1 MSSTSR
7 KRIVLGALIVA
18 CALCVGIAVR
28 GELRRNAPEPEHC
41 VLCDSGYT
49 CRAPALLN
57 LATGE
62 IAELEVYA
70 LDPRL
75 PDEVDKTRTGFM
87 LLSYGAGVQVC
98 MDAGRSA
105 SVILPD
111 KQEPINYAL
120 YCRSCRAL
128 LETVGT
134 KGYALLDLH
143 APETLAVY
151 PAREGTECA
160 INGYT
165 AVVHRKT
172 IAAYPGGQTEVVEVL
187 VTGK

>member
-7 KRIVLGALIVA
+7 KKIILGALIVFS
-18 CALCVGIAVR
+18 ALCVGTAVR
-28 GELRRNAPEPEHC
+28 GELRRNTPEPEHC

-49 CRAPALLN
+49 CHAPALLN

-62 IAELEVYA
+62 VAELEVYA
-70 LDPRL
+70 FDPRL
-75 PDEVDKTRTGFM
+75 PDEIDKNRTGFM
-87 LLSYGAGVQVC
+87 RLSYGAGVQVR

-128 LETVGT
+128 LEAAGA

-143 APETLAVY
+143 DPGAIVAY
-151 PAREGTECA
+151 PTTVGTECA

-172 IAAYPGGQTEVVEVL
+172 IAAYPGGQAEVVEVL
-187 VTGK
+187 VTGG

>member
-1 MSSTSR
+1 MSSTNR

-18 CALCVGIAVR
+18 CSLCVGIAIR

-49 CRAPALLN
+49 CRVPALLN

-62 IAELEVYA
+62 IAELGVYA
-70 LDPRL
+70 FDPQL
-75 PDEVDKTRTGFM
+75 PDGIDKNRTGFM
-87 LLSYGAGVQVC
+87 RLSYGAGVQVC

-105 SVILPD
+105 SVILPEQ
-111 KQEPINYAL
+111 QEPINYAL

-128 LETVGT
+128 LEAVGT

-143 APETLAVY
+143 DAGLIVAY
-151 PAREGTECA
+151 PTTVGTECT
-160 INGYT
+160 INGYI

-172 IAAYPGGQTEVVEVL
+172 ITAIPDGSAVVVELL
-187 VTGK
+187 VTVE

>member
-1 MSSTSR
+1 MR
-7 KRIVLGALIVA
+7 QIYYYRLGSIAARLG
-18 CALCVGIAVR
+18 CYAVR
-28 GELRRNAPEPEHC
+28 AGLKLRAA
-41 VLCDSGYT
+41 V
-49 CRAPALLN
+49 ALPPIF
-57 LATGE
+57 T
-62 IAELEVYA
+62 
-70 LDPRL
+70 
-75 PDEVDKTRTGFM
+75 
-87 LLSYGAGVQVC
+87 
-98 MDAGRSA
+98 
-105 SVILPD
+105 
-111 KQEPINYAL
+111 INYAL

-187 VTGK
+187 VTGG